1 MIKAYNSQTLT
12 HYDKIIE
19 AKLYPNPKYKND
31 KFDTYTYIDQFTL
44 EFKTVIDERS
54 DFINFSKYSMGECYI
69 NSIKIDDVEYT
80 YMEIRKEYEHLQAL
94 IEREINQTNIDLLP

>member
-31 KFDTYTYIDQFTL
+31 KFDNTYIDQFTL
-44 EFKTVIDERS
+44 EFKTAINERS

-69 NSIKIDDVEYT
+69 SSIKIDGVEYT
-80 YMEIRKEYEHLQAL
+80 YMEIRKEYEYLQAL